1 MFYHFKLLNH
11 FTGREPIN
19 LPYFFHK
26 TLTKMARQVK
36 VKPTKVANRL
46 SHQGLI
52 TLLVKET
59 LKKKQVDWGFFLFWN
74 EFQTEGPPEE
84 EAKKTSGRRTVT
96 PKSSKRERSFV

>member
-19 LPYFFHK
+19 LPYIFHK
-26 TLTKMARQVK
+26 TLTKITRQVK

-74 EFQTEGPPEE
+74 EFQTEGPLEE
-84 EAKKTSGRRTVT
+84 EAKKI
-96 PKSSKRERSFV
+96 SSKKTLLALLSIPFLR